1 MPRGAA
7 NPVVHP
13 DLPPTFPTIGRS
25 LANEIRSGSFHPRHA
40 NVDWRAK
47 NLSDVGASDRGAA
60 RDDIGR
66 LYMPV
71 ENPTAFACIRSR
83 TSTQRPSRDAT
94 CNRVASSWTFRTGLV
109 LEGPLRMLTASMTS
123 THSLSSSAATDGELA
138 LETGANSVSCAGAKF
153 TPANSEVGNLPVF
166 AAASGSEID
175 RCSDSKLAVKSG
187 ELKAVLARE
196 KASAQTP
203 QAAKL
208 MRPEAI
214 PYRALLLM
222 GLIFLDWKH
231 QNSESVPALEQ
242 RHRVVT

>member
-1 MPRGAA
+1 MPMSLGGQKIYRMSAPAIVARRERISAGLTCPSKTQPLS
-7 NPVVHP
+7 PV
-13 DLPPTFPTIGRS
+13 F
-25 LANEIRSGSFHPRHA
+25 GS
-40 NVDWRAK
+40 K
-47 NLSDVGASDRGAA
+47 
-60 RDDIGR
+60 
-66 LYMPV
+66 
-71 ENPTAFACIRSR
+71 

-123 THSLSSSAATDGELA
+123 THSLSSSDATVRGSP
-138 LETGANSVSCAGAKF
+138 LEAGANSVSCAGARV
-153 TPANSEVGNLPVF
+153 TPANSEVGNSPAF

-175 RCSDSKLAVKSG
+175 RCSGFKLEVKSG

-222 GLIFLDWKH
+222 SNLPRLETHKFWK
-231 QNSESVPALEQ
+231 VFRL
-242 RHRVVT
+242 